1 MSRLHGGAF
10 FINWLSREMTINC
23 YSKIMQNPPLVFDRT
38 KPLYPLIQSFYASM
52 YGILELAK
60 EPTIDVTIPL
70 KSTNGLTL
78 SVDWESVISDYKKLN
93 SSLPSLFET
102 PLRTLL
108 ISAYE
113 VSVQHYDPNDSVW
126 RFFKHARNA
135 AAHDGFFY
143 LIIRNGVSPISGSKS
158 AIWGTKEIQMFMNGD
173 PLLIE
178 ADGKSP
184 FLEPGDVLQL
194 LKDIEN
200 KF

>member
-1 MSRLHGGAF
+1 
-10 FINWLSREMTINC
+10 
-23 YSKIMQNPPLVFDRT
+23 MQSSPLQFDRT
-38 KPLYPLIQSFYASM
+38 KPFYPLIQSFYASV
-52 YGILELAK
+52 YGILELTK
-60 EPTIDVTIPL
+60 QSTVDVMVPL
-70 KSTNGLTL
+70 KSSDASTI
-78 SVDWESVISDYKKLN
+78 SIDWESVISDYKKLN
-93 SSLPSLFET
+93 SSLPSLLET

-113 VSVQHYDPNDSVW
+113 VSVQHYDPNESVW

-143 LIIRNGVSPISGSKS
+143 LIIRNGISPISGSKP
-158 AIWGTKEIQMFMNGD
+158 AIWRTKEIQMFMNGD
-173 PLLIE
+173 PLFIE
-178 ADGKSP
+178 ADGKKP